1 MMFIRVKKNI
11 RHIIYWLVSVIL
23 SAVLLL
29 LTGLYSL
36 TDDTKAALQFIW
48 NYRIIK
54 ENYFRTTSDE
64 KLFENATLGMISALD
79 DPHSALLSGKKF
91 DLFQQSASG
100 EYGGIG
106 VVIGKNTNGNIHIL
120 SVFPTSSAKKIGLQS
135 EDELLA
141 VDGEPI
147 SGTELED
154 LAKRLRGKAGTHV
167 QIEVKR
173 GEKKLCFDVERSNI
187 VMPTVQS
194 SIIKNNIGYIHI
206 YSFTKHTPEELSEQ
220 LKTLKTNGAEKLIID
235 LRMNPG
241 GLVDSVVAVANQLLT
256 EGTIVSYHTKDG
268 HAKKFDIIGIDRV
281 MPMVILID
289 EHSASASEILAGA
302 VQDKKEGTV
311 IGKTSYGKGTVQKI
325 IQTGE
330 QSALKIS
337 IAEYRT
343 SAGRVIDKVGII
355 PDIEVVQTGR
365 IFDKNTDNVIKKA
378 IEILEN

>member
-120 SVFPTSSAKKIGLQS
+120 SVFPNSSAKKIGLQS

-147 SGTELED
+147 FGTELED
-154 LAKRLRGKAGTHV
+154 VAKRLRGKAGTHV

-256 EGTIVSYHTKDG
+256 GGTIVSYYTKDG